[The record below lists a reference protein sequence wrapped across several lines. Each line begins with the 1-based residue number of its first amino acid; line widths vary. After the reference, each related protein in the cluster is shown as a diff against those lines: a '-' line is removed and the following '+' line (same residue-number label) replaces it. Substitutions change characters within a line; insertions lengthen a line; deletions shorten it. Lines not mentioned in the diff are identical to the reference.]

1 MQAKVILENGKV
13 KSEYNVLF
21 TFENENDETIIVYTD
36 NKETS
41 KGLTYAYIGK
51 IKDDLV
57 INELTDKEIEIA
69 NRILDKIK
77 RAKMK
82 KKNILI
88 IAVAVVIL
96 FIGVFSYITLFT
108 GHKEDSS
115 VSFSVNAG
123 DYKI

>member
-51 IKDDLV
+51 IKDVV

-77 RAKMK
+77 RAK
-82 KKNILI
+82 
-88 IAVAVVIL
+88 
-96 FIGVFSYITLFT
+96 
-108 GHKEDSS
+108 
-115 VSFSVNAG
+115 
-123 DYKI
+123 